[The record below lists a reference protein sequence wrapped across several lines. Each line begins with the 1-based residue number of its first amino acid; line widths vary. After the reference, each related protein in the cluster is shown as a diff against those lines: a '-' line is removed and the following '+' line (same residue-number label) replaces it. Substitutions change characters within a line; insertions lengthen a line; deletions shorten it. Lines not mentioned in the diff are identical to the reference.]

1 MINYM
6 NYIFSCSAK
15 VIMVL
20 TRRTA
25 AFEDKNDHIQSGS
38 TEDPPFYKSR
48 NVCECFL
55 SFFLFSKPVDEHELL

>member
-6 NYIFSCSAK
+6 NYIFSCSVK

-20 TRRTA
+20 TA

-55 SFFLFSKPVDEHELL
+55 FFFLFSKPVDEHELL

>member
-38 TEDPPFYKSR
+38 TEATKAGMFV
-48 NVCECFL
+48 NVFFFF
-55 SFFLFSKPVDEHELL
+55 SF